1 MSNPAETYET
11 FMVPTL
17 FGPWATQL
25 IERATPR
32 PGERVLDIACGTGVV
47 ARKVAPLVGPTG
59 TVAGLDIS
67 PHMLLIANAAS
78 ERDGLDITWSE
89 GRAESLPYPDG
100 SFDLALCQFALMF
113 FTDRAAAL
121 SEIRRVLDTHG
132 RVVLSVFQGIE
143 QHPFYVALDRAIDR
157 QLGTSG
163 VRDIFA
169 LGDEAVVS
177 GLLTKAE
184 FQQVTIESASMTACF
199 PNPAGFLAGEIDVDT
214 ASIPAMQQLGDKDR
228 LELIAQIN
236 DEMSAPLREITQDNH
251 VAIPFHVYIAS
262 ARVAA

>member
-1 MSNPAETYET
+1 
-11 FMVPTL
+11 MVPTL

-25 IERATPR
+25 IERANPR
-32 PGERVLDIACGTGVV
+32 PGERVLDVACGTGVV

-59 TVAGLDIS
+59 DVAGLDIS
-67 PHMLLIANAAS
+67 PHMLAVAKTAA
-78 ERDGLDITWSE
+78 ERDGLDITWIE

-100 SFDLALCQFALMF
+100 SFDLVLCQFALMF
-113 FTDRAAAL
+113 FADRAAAL
-121 SEIRRVLDTHG
+121 SEMHRVLDARG

-143 QHPFYVALDRAIDR
+143 QHPFYVALNRAIDR

-177 GLLTKAE
+177 GLLTEAE

-199 PNPAGFLAGEIDVDT
+199 PNPAGFLAGEIDIDT
-214 ASIPAMQQLGDKDR
+214 ASIPAMQELGDKDR
-228 LELIAQIN
+228 QELIAQIN
-236 DEMSAPLREITQDNH
+236 EEMATPLRGITREGH

-262 ARVAA
+262 ASVAA